1 MNFFFVLFKISTQ
14 RFFIEE
20 GIDIHKQE
28 ISVVG
33 IGSMSGDVFGNGMME
48 SEKFKLL
55 AAISQREIFI
65 DPNPDI
71 KKAYAERKRLFESK
85 NGGWDNWK
93 MIQIA
98 SREQITKRD
107 AERIEEEY
115 RLELKAELNDK
126 RAYRDKQSKE
136 YKEKKGISDKKYRES
151 EKGKA
156 NCESRKDYF
165 TEYNNNQETK
175 DRKHEWYL
183 ANKEKQ
189 LAKQAERYV
198 CSCGKEVTIGKKAR
212 HEKTQFHI
220 DNCN

>member
-1 MNFFFVLFKISTQ
+1 MTTAKNYIFYKISC
-14 RFFIEE
+14 EDNE
-20 GIDIHKQE
+20 Y
-28 ISVVG
+28 VYVG
-33 IGSMSGDVFGNGMME
+33 STCNFN
-48 SEKFKLL
+48 
-55 AAISQREIFI
+55 
-65 DPNPDI
+65 N
-71 KKAYAERKRLFESK
+71 RKRQHRQRCNNENDKEFHLKVYKTIRE

-126 RAYRDKQSKE
+126 RAYLTEQVKKE
-136 YKEKKGISDKKYRES
+136 QKAISDKKYRES
-151 EKGKA
+151 EKGKTA
-156 NCESRKDYF
+156 HERRKDYF
-165 TEYNNNQETK
+165 AEYNNSEETK
-175 DRKHEWYL
+175 TRKHEWYL

>member
-1 MNFFFVLFKISTQ
+1 MTTAKNYIFYKISC
-14 RFFIEE
+14 EDNE
-20 GIDIHKQE
+20 Y
-28 ISVVG
+28 VYVG
-33 IGSMSGDVFGNGMME
+33 STCNFN
-48 SEKFKLL
+48 
-55 AAISQREIFI
+55 
-65 DPNPDI
+65 N
-71 KKAYAERKRLFESK
+71 RKRQHRQRCNNENDKEFHLKVYKTIRE

-126 RAYRDKQSKE
+126 RAYIDKQSKE
-136 YKEKKGISDKKYRES
+136 YKEQKAISDKKYRES

-156 NCESRKDYF
+156 VHERRKDYF
-165 TEYNNNQETK
+165 TEYNNTEKTK
-175 DRKHEWYL
+175 ERKHEWYL

-198 CSCGKEVTIGKKAR
+198 CSCGKEINIGKKAR
-212 HEKTQFHI
+212 HEKTKFHI